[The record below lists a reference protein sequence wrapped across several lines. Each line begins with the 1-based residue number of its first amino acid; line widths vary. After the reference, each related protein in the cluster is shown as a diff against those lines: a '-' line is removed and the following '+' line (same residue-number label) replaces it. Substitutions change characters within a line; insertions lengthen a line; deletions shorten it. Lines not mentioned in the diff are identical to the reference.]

1 VSRPTTLDGRSRRII
16 FGYLFT
22 VYLLAAVS
30 ETLISP
36 LFPLIRR
43 DLDLGVTQ
51 QASLLTALTVSI
63 GVFNLVGGALG
74 YRSGDRRIV
83 RAAALALAAG
93 TMLSGSAH
101 SYGALLLGQI
111 VIGAGSGLF
120 FGPGLASIGRMY
132 SVTRGRAVAS
142 YGLAY
147 SLGLALAA
155 FSASAGQA
163 AWRTMFWATGG
174 VALVFA
180 IVAPR
185 LVEAQASSHI
195 PPLVASLR
203 SYLSKPLYRM
213 SLVTGAVAGT
223 TSYVINGFT
232 PTLFDDRG
240 ATLGI
245 ITALIGIG
253 RLTSAGGKY
262 LSGWMFDRI
271 GGAHAARLIMF
282 AITALG
288 LAELVPP
295 PQVGAVFI
303 IPFVCATAM
312 LFPVSNALSVVALP
326 ERSSWGVGVYRAA
339 LVLASAVVS
348 GVVTV
353 LLHFFSLDAVMIA
366 TLAVPLAGA
375 LWVGIANRRVSS
387 VPPSDQTTEVVTS

>member
-1 VSRPTTLDGRSRRII
+1 VSPPTTLDGRSRRII

-51 QASLLTALTVSI
+51 QASLLVGLTVSI

-101 SYGALLLGQI
+101 SYGALLVGQI

-147 SLGLALAA
+147 SLGLSLAA

-163 AWRTMFWATGG
+163 AWRTMFWGTGG

-180 IVAPR
+180 IFAPR

-195 PPLVASLR
+195 PPLVGSLR
-203 SYLSKPLYRM
+203 SYLRKPLYRM

-223 TSYVINGFT
+223 TSYVINGFM

-271 GGAHAARLIMF
+271 GGPPAARLIMF

-295 PQVGAVFI
+295 PQIGAVFI

-326 ERSSWGVGVYRAA
+326 ERSSWGMGVYRAA
-339 LVLASAVVS
+339 LVLASALVS

-375 LWVGIANRRVSS
+375 LWVGFANRRVSS
-387 VPPSDQTTEVVTS
+387 APPSEQTTEVVTS